1 MGHTL
6 RRWLARASW
15 IGLAWLSGCGGGGG
29 DDGGGA
35 PAPAPQGVQ
44 TQPASTA
51 TATIGASGGQVSA
64 TSTGGVRYT
73 LFIPP
78 GALAADT
85 PISVTPITSMGD
97 APLAQGLRGAARF
110 APSGLVFQREATLRI
125 EGAAPARAGLLSV
138 GFSRSEDGQT
148 MRLSLPDTSS
158 SALDIPVFHFSDA
171 GAADATAAE
180 VARVPLATPSQ
191 NLFERMLEIMVREPH
206 QSDAEM
212 QAVLSL
218 VFDQI
223 VKPALDAGT
232 ASNDIALREKGLLA
246 FDRWVF
252 AFVFGSIV
260 PDAAGLDAQLAR
272 NLTVARPQAAGL
284 LKGLLQFFVADC
296 VSNPQDE
303 GFEVAMGLRRQADQ
317 LGLAT
322 PEFGLAPADT
332 LRLVN
337 DCIRLVIDPISFP
350 AAVTVSTPRSLDAK
364 ARLVLATAA
373 QTLLDATVEFTVT
386 SNDAAVA
393 SPTGLSDAT
402 GRYSVVVTPRTATP
416 AFALKACYVLASRF
430 VYGGTTDL
438 CTTVGVPDGAPP
450 TPFVAVTFAG
460 TYSPSSDNG
469 SKACAIGERSG
480 PGGNNLTAFLTL
492 DGPSTGLFILDTQND
507 NRDDNSGF
515 FARIGLSW
523 TIGSG
528 GAFGGSGGGAFS
540 ASDRVT
546 YQGTANAGAIDL
558 AIDSITTTG
567 VACSGRFV
575 GSQTEV
581 IKR

>member
-1 MGHTL
+1 MGHAL
-6 RRWLARASW
+6 RKWLAKASW
-15 IGLAWLSGCGGGGG
+15 VGLAWLSGCGGGGG
-29 DDGGGA
+29 GGEGT
-35 PAPAPQGVQ
+35 PAPSTQGVQ
-44 TQPASTA
+44 TQPASTV

-64 TSTGGVRYT
+64 TSASGVRYT

-85 PISVTPITSMGD
+85 AISVTPITSMGD

-148 MRLSLPDTSS
+148 MRLSLPDRRSG
-158 SALDIPVFHFSDA
+158 ALDMAVFHFSDA
-171 GAADATAAE
+171 GVADATAAE
-180 VARVPLATPSQ
+180 VASVPLATPSEI
-191 NLFERMLEIMVREPH
+191 LFERMLEIMVREPH

-223 VKPALDAGT
+223 VKPALDAGA
-232 ASNDIALREKGLLA
+232 ASNDIGLREKGLLA
-246 FDRWVF
+246 FDTWLAAF
-252 AFVFGSIV
+252 ANGSIV
-260 PDAAGLDAQLAR
+260 PDVAGLNAQLAR
-272 NLTVARPQAAGL
+272 NLTVARAQAAGL
-284 LKGLLQFFVADC
+284 LKGLLQFHVANC
-296 VSNPQDE
+296 VSDPENV
-303 GFEVAMGLRRQADQ
+303 GFESAMRQRRQAVQ
-317 LGLAT
+317 LNLAT

-350 AAVTVSTPRSLDAK
+350 DTVTVGTPRSLDSR
-364 ARLVLATAA
+364 ARLVLATAP
-373 QTLLDATVEFTVT
+373 QNLLDATFEFTVT
-386 SNDAAVA
+386 SNDVLVA
-393 SPTGLSDAT
+393 SPTGLSDFA
-402 GRYSVVVTPRTATP
+402 GRYTVVLTPRTATP
-416 AFALKACYVLASRF
+416 EFAVKACYVLAPLVDNF
-430 VYGGTTDL
+430 ITDL
-438 CTTVGVPDGAPP
+438 CTTVSVPDGAPP
-450 TPFVAVTFAG
+450 TPFTAVTFAG
-460 TYSPSSDNG
+460 VYTPSSDSG
-469 SKACAIGERSG
+469 GKACAIGERSG

-492 DGPSTGLFILDTQND
+492 DDPSTGSFILDTQND
-507 NRDDNSGF
+507 NRDDNRGF

-523 TIGSG
+523 AIGSG
-528 GAFGGSGGGAFS
+528 GAFDGSGGGAFS
-540 ASDRVT
+540 FSDRVT
-546 YQGTANAGAIDL
+546 YQGTVIGGVIDL
-558 AIDSITTTG
+558 AVDSITRTG